1 MTRRIIEAFL
11 KNKRDRKYVGYLSGG
26 VGILVNIILFMF
38 KFIVG
43 SLSGS
48 IAITAD
54 AFNNLS
60 DVGSSVVT
68 IVGFMIADKPAD
80 KEHPFGHGRGEYIA
94 GLIVSI
100 LVLLVGFEFLK
111 SSFEKILHPS
121 PLIFNIYTVIVLAVS
136 IIIKLWLGYF
146 NRVLSE
152 LSSSGAINATSFDSF
167 SDVIITSTVLLSLI
181 ISKYSNIKIDGY
193 IGLVV
198 SLFILYAGYNLI
210 KDTISP
216 LLGEAPDPEL
226 IKNIVESVKSYEGI
240 HGVHDLIV
248 HKYGAQKTIASLHAE
263 IDYKTDILE
272 AHELIDKIE
281 NEVSKKLDIVLI
293 LHMDPVVL
301 DNEELDIIKFKIRE
315 ALKNYKYV
323 LDVHDIRLVD
333 GKHKKNIIFD
343 VVFSNE
349 IKPKD
354 IGNKAHE
361 IINDLHKI
369 LPSYD
374 IIIHVDNMYSYF

>member
-1 MTRRIIEAFL
+1 MTRWFIKAYL
-11 KNKRDRKYVGYLSGG
+11 KNKTDRKYVGYLSGG
-26 VGILVNIILFMF
+26 VGIFVNILLFIF
-38 KFIVG
+38 KFIFG
-43 SLSGS
+43 TITGS

-68 IVGFMIADKPAD
+68 IIGFMIADKPAD

-111 SSFEKILHPS
+111 SSFEKILLPT
-121 PLIFNIYTVIVLAVS
+121 PLTFNIYTIIVLAVS

-146 NRVLSE
+146 NRILSQV
-152 LSSSGAINATSFDSF
+152 SSSGAISATSFDSF
-167 SDVIITSTVLLSLI
+167 SDVIITSTVLISILI
-181 ISKYSNIKIDGY
+181 SRFFNISIDGY
-193 IGLVV
+193 IGLLV

-210 KDTISP
+210 KETISP
-216 LLGEAPDPEL
+216 LLGEAADPKL
-226 IKNIVESVKSYEGI
+226 IKEIVESVKSYEGI
-240 HGVHDLIV
+240 IGVHDLII
-248 HKYGAQKTIASLHAE
+248 HTYGAQKTIASLHAE

-281 NEVSKKLDIVLI
+281 NEVSKKLNIVLI

-301 DNEELDIIKFKIRE
+301 DNEELEIIRFKIKDM
-315 ALKNYKYV
+315 LSKYKYV

-349 IKPKD
+349 IKQKD
-354 IGNKAHE
+354 ISKKAHE

-369 LPSYD
+369 LPNYE
-374 IIIHVDNMYSYF
+374 IIIHVDNMYADF

>member
-1 MTRRIIEAFL
+1 MTRRIIYAFL
-11 KNKRDRKYVGYLSGG
+11 KNKSDRKYVGLLSGG
-26 VGILVNIILFMF
+26 VGIFINIILFIF
-38 KFIVG
+38 KFLVG
-43 SLSGS
+43 TLSGS

-60 DVGSSVVT
+60 DVGSSIVT
-68 IVGFMIADKPAD
+68 IIGFMIADKPAD

-111 SSFEKILHPS
+111 SSFEKILHPT
-121 PLIFNIYTVIVLAVS
+121 PLTFNIYTVIVLSVS
-136 IIIKLWLGYF
+136 IVIKLWLGYF
-146 NRVLSE
+146 NKVLSE
-152 LSSSGAINATSFDSF
+152 VSSSGAINATSFDSF
-167 SDVIITSTVLLSLI
+167 SDVIITSTVLLSLVVSKFFNI
-181 ISKYSNIKIDGY
+181 IIDGY
-193 IGLVV
+193 IGLIVAF
-198 SLFILYAGYNLI
+198 FILYAGYNLI

-226 IKNIVESVKSYEGI
+226 IKNIIDSVKSYEGI

-248 HKYGAQKTIASLHAE
+248 HTYGAQKTIASLHAE
-263 IDYKTDILE
+263 VDYKTDILE

-281 NEVSKKLDIVLI
+281 NEVSKKLNIVLI

-301 DNEELDIIKFKIRE
+301 DNEELDIVKFKIKE
-315 ALKNYKYV
+315 ALKKYEYV

-354 IGNKAHE
+354 VGCKVHE
-361 IINDLHKI
+361 IINDLHKV

-374 IIIHVDNMYSYF
+374 IIIHVDNMYSYY